1 MEIKE
6 KIKKDEETL
15 NQLREKKD
23 KIEQKISLIEAR
35 IQKNKIL
42 LNDKKFTE
50 INDVIKAKGL
60 TIEEIM
66 QAVKKGDL
74 LEIQD
79 KLMQQDETKKEDIKE
94 VE

>member
-6 KIKKDEETL
+6 KIKKDEEVL
-15 NQLREKKD
+15 IQLREKKK
-23 KIEQKISLIEAR
+23 KIEQKIVTIEER

-50 INDVIKAKGL
+50 MDNVIKAKGL

-66 QAVKKGDL
+66 QAVAKGDL

-79 KLMQQDETKKEDIKE
+79 KLMKQDEIKE
-94 VE
+94 EEN